1 MLWEIEK
8 PVKKRL
14 QNSFKKFK
22 KIDLRCR
29 VLELVRV
36 HVVVV
41 VEAGLLPLRQ
51 THRGNILVTKGLN
64 TAAY

>member
-8 PVKKRL
+8 PVKNVYKIVL
-14 QNSFKKFK
+14 KNK
-22 KIDLRCR
+22 KIALRCR